1 MTRYKSTPLYGG
13 ALVAD
18 LPDKFADVSKLREV
32 PDNQE
37 VWIDSDGFT
46 SIIFDITERVGPA
59 GSSPEIDGRAMT
71 THLEELVGEDIDTVK
86 VWNTTETSFSRLR
99 CVKSHTLVPS
109 TLFFDGNTAA
119 LARARRQNDSTDV
132 PAYTLIATQTPHAKS
147 GSKSG
152 SSAPD
157 FTAIILTLL
166 RLEKESTDILVTINV
181 PHIKGEYDEADVDL
195 ELGKQG
201 KLIGDAVEYA
211 ARIWETFKVKDW
223 TLFQEV

>member
-13 ALVAD
+13 AIVCD
-18 LPDKFADVSKLREV
+18 LPEKFADVSKLREV

-46 SIIFDITERVGPA
+46 SIIVDITERVGPA

-71 THLEELVGEDIDTVK
+71 THLEELVGDEIDTVK
-86 VWNTTETSFSRLR
+86 VWNTTETSFSRL
-99 CVKSHTLVPS
+99 
-109 TLFFDGNTAA
+109 
-119 LARARRQNDSTDV
+119 STDV
-132 PAYTLIATQTPHAKS
+132 PAYTLIATQTPR
-147 GSKSG
+147 SKSG
-152 SSAPD
+152 SSSAAPD

-166 RLEKESTDILVTINV
+166 RLEKESTDILITINV

-195 ELGKQG
+195 ELGRQG

-223 TLFQEV
+223 GLFQEV